1 MAVAL
6 VGLMGYLLVDNYR
19 NAMGLQDTLVDRIRQ
34 AAQSRSTAIEYF
46 FDEKRG
52 ELENLAR
59 AREVSVYFENRAL
72 GMSERFGLNQS
83 LIPIERL
90 FEDLIERKR
99 MAGEPI
105 YQRLALVDAEGDPLV
120 DVDPNG
126 LEKSGPR
133 KDLSACLRPEDPGAV
148 VRTLQRGAAIIVSV
162 PYRFKGEY
170 AAQIVAWI
178 DPRLLKSS
186 LLEAGGSGQAL
197 AFALVEQGDAGQRL
211 VGAGDSGLW
220 SEVLDLLADA
230 APPDR
235 EMDLA
240 EPLRLELPGVGAA
253 VYASAVPVAGTPF
266 RLIELNRV
274 DAVES
279 GLNPWVQAS
288 AMAVLAAIVLAG
300 VVIVF
305 RANLGAAALQ
315 ARLGEA
321 ALRERQIEAKN
332 EALNREVAE
341 RRRAEDAL
349 RSSEREFRAIAN
361 YTYDW
366 EDWTDP
372 DGRLLWVNPAVERVS
387 GYTVD
392 ACMAMPDYPLP
403 MVHPDDRDAFRAR
416 VRQLMA
422 GAGGEQ
428 EFRLMHRDG
437 GLSWAAI
444 SGQPIFDADG
454 TRMGLRCSIRDVTER
469 RRAAEAMREAKEAAE
484 AASQAKSDFL
494 ANMSHEIRTPMV
506 GVIGMTGLLRDSD
519 LNAVQR
525 DYVDTIHNSGEA
537 LLDVINDILDFSKIE
552 ANRMELEVTG
562 FDLRATV
569 EEMAD
574 MLALKAFEKGLQ
586 FNCLLPEGIP
596 VRLRGDAGRLRQV
609 LVNLTGNAIKF
620 TEHGEVSVDVR
631 RVDGG
636 ETAEYCLLRFEIRDT
651 GIGIDTERQGQLF
664 QSFYQVDA
672 TTTRRF
678 GGTGLGLAISKE
690 LVELM
695 GGRIGCDSLPGE
707 GATFWCEIPF
717 LLDPQAQVITQ
728 APDDVLVGK
737 RVLIVDDN
745 ATNLRVLNEYLT
757 AFGCCIEQASDA
769 EEAKQCLGGARA
781 AARGYDIVVLD
792 MMMPVVDG
800 LTLGREIRRSGDY
813 GEPKLVMLSSRDQRG
828 DGRALE
834 QAGFDAFL
842 TKPVKRNVLHRLL
855 VRLFETP
862 GERPAVVAAQPPDS
876 PLAGQPW
883 RVLVAEDNPTNQ
895 KVAVSMLKRLGYR
908 ADTVANGREAL
919 KALQMIPYDLVLMDV
934 QMPEMDGLDATRRF
948 RALEIGT
955 GRHLPIIAMTAHAS
969 TADRDRCLA
978 AGMDDFV
985 TKPVQRETLGRKL
998 AERLAS
1004 AAAPGNAAQTGQSE
1018 TPAGTEPVS
1027 ATPSAA
1033 ATRPAAGPLAPP
1045 VEAAAVAAGVPEPL
1059 STADTL
1065 AGGVPAASV
1074 AADAAGDSPCVHPR
1088 REPAGT
1094 APAPAHGKDRFSV
1107 ATMVERL
1114 DNDEEIAREIAGIFV
1129 ESSRELYAELAGAV
1143 PQCNADLIRARAHS
1157 IKGSAGNI
1165 GATALQDLAAAM
1177 ERAGRDGDLSEA
1189 ERLLPELHA
1198 NLEAVNAVLDAW
1210 S

>member
-1 MAVAL
+1 
-6 VGLMGYLLVDNYR
+6 
-19 NAMGLQDTLVDRIRQ
+19 
-34 AAQSRSTAIEYF
+34 
-46 FDEKRG
+46 
-52 ELENLAR
+52 
-59 AREVSVYFENRAL
+59 
-72 GMSERFGLNQS
+72 
-83 LIPIERL
+83 
-90 FEDLIERKR
+90 
-99 MAGEPI
+99 
-105 YQRLALVDAEGDPLV
+105 
-120 DVDPNG
+120 
-126 LEKSGPR
+126 
-133 KDLSACLRPEDPGAV
+133 
-148 VRTLQRGAAIIVSV
+148 
-162 PYRFKGEY
+162 
-170 AAQIVAWI
+170 
-178 DPRLLKSS
+178 
-186 LLEAGGSGQAL
+186 
-197 AFALVEQGDAGQRL
+197 
-211 VGAGDSGLW
+211 
-220 SEVLDLLADA
+220 
-230 APPDR
+230 
-235 EMDLA
+235 
-240 EPLRLELPGVGAA
+240 
-253 VYASAVPVAGTPF
+253 
-266 RLIELNRV
+266 
-274 DAVES
+274 
-279 GLNPWVQAS
+279 
-288 AMAVLAAIVLAG
+288 MAVLAAIVLAG

-332 EALNREVAE
+332 KALNREVAE
-341 RRRAEDAL
+341 RRRAEEAL

-392 ACMAMPDYPLP
+392 DCMAMPDYPLP
-403 MVHPDDRDAFRAR
+403 MVHPDDRDAFRAQVQR
-416 VRQLMA
+416 LLA
-422 GAGGEQ
+422 GAGGEH
-428 EFRLMHRDG
+428 EFRLLHRDG

-525 DYVDTIHNSGEA
+525 DYVETIHNSGEA

-552 ANRMELEVTG
+552 AKRMELEVTG

-569 EEMAD
+569 EEVAD

-620 TEHGEVSVDVR
+620 TEHGEVSVDVK
-631 RVDGG
+631 RVDGA
-636 ETAEYCLLRFEIRDT
+636 EAAEYCLLRFEIRDT
-651 GIGIDTERQGQLF
+651 GIGIDSERQGQLF

-707 GATFWCEIPF
+707 GSTFWCEIPF

-728 APDDVLVGK
+728 APDNVLVGK

-757 AFGCCIEQASDA
+757 AFGCRIEQAGDA
-769 EEAKQCLGGARA
+769 EEAKQRLGAARA

-800 LTLGREIRRSGDY
+800 LTLGREIRRSGEY
-813 GEPKLVMLSSRDQRG
+813 GAPKLVMLSSRDQRG

-862 GERPAVVAAQPPDS
+862 GEHPAAVAQAPEAPV
-876 PLAGQPW
+876 AGQRW

-919 KALQMIPYDLVLMDV
+919 KALQMIPYDLMLMDV
-934 QMPEMDGLDATRRF
+934 QMPEMDGLEATRRF

-1004 AAAPGNAAQTGQSE
+1004 AAEPGTEAQTRQPAV
-1018 TPAGTEPVS
+1018 PAGTDPLS
-1027 ATPSAA
+1027 AVPSAA
-1033 ATRPAAGPLAPP
+1033 ATGPAAGTLAPTAG
-1045 VEAAAVAAGVPEPL
+1045 AAAVTAGAPEPM

-1065 AGGVPAASV
+1065 AAGVSATSV
-1074 AADAAGDSPCVHPR
+1074 AVPPDAAGESPGVHARPG
-1088 REPAGT
+1088 PAGT
-1094 APAPAHGKDRFSV
+1094 SPAPAGGNDRFSV

-1129 ESSRELYAELAGAV
+1129 ESSRQLYAELAGAI
-1143 PQCNADLIRARAHS
+1143 PQCNPDLVCARAHS